1 MANTTTEKKITKRD
15 FFSAIRNFIEGEDT
29 IDGIDVDK
37 VIKFIDNELTLL
49 DKKKTSSKVTAKQEE
64 NAKYKEL
71 ILDVLAEIGEP
82 ATIKT
87 IYENSPEL
95 AEGLNSSNQR
105 ISSLLTQLKNDNLVI
120 RSEVK
125 GVAHFAV
132 NPEEVDG

>member
-1 MANTTTEKKITKRD
+1 MANTATEKKITKRD

-95 AEGLNSSNQR
+95 AEGLNNSNQR

-125 GVAHFAV
+125 GVAHFTV
-132 NPEEVDG
+132 SPEEVDG